1 MKETSKIS
9 TGNRPKASHGYKQS
23 ARAGKLEYVTDTIP
37 GIIRIRRG
45 KGFGYILN
53 GKTVK
58 NKKNLERIRQLVIPP
73 AWNNVWICPRENG
86 HIQATGYD
94 VRKRK
99 QYLYHAKWASL
110 RNETKFFQLLEFG
123 KALPLLRVRLKKDLR
138 EKELNEKKVLAIMIS
153 LMEQT
158 YIRVGNKSY
167 EKLYGSYGL
176 TTLKDK
182 NVIVQGDKLEFSFKG
197 KKGISHRIIL
207 RNKKLAKA
215 IKLCRDIPGKELFQ
229 YYDAGGEKK
238 CIDSGML
245 NNYLKE
251 STGKEFTAKDFRTWA
266 GSYQALKSLVAMDET
281 NDESVCK
288 KNILAA
294 LDEVS
299 KKLGNSRSICRKY
312 YVHPVL
318 LKLYEENELD
328 KFCRKTNTL
337 KSPKYLEPGEHLLL
351 KILERHAQNFNGN

>member
-1 MKETSKIS
+1 MREIIKVS
-9 TGNRPKASHGYKQS
+9 TGRRPIASHGYKQS
-23 ARAGKLEYVTDTIP
+23 AKAGRLEYVTDTVP
-37 GIIRIRRG
+37 GILRVRRG
-45 KGFGYILN
+45 KNFGYMRHGN
-53 GKTVK
+53 PFK
-58 NKKNLERIRQLVIPP
+58 NKKTLERIRQLVIPP
-73 AWNNVWICPRENG
+73 AWDNVWICPSEHG

-94 VRKRK
+94 LRKRK
-99 QYLYHAKWASL
+99 QYLYHRKWATL
-110 RNETKFFQLLEFG
+110 RNETKFYQLLEFG
-123 KALPLLRVRLKKDLR
+123 KALPLLRARLKKDLR
-138 EKELNEKKVLAIMIS
+138 GKELNEKKVLAIMIS

-197 KKGISHRIIL
+197 KKGISHRITL
-207 RNKKLAKA
+207 RNKKLAKE

-229 YYDAGGEKK
+229 YYDAEGEKK

-266 GSYQALKSLVAMDET
+266 GSYQALKCLIDMEET
-281 NDESVCK
+281 SDESTCK
-288 KNILAA
+288 KNILDA

-299 KKLGNSRSICRKY
+299 KKLGNTRGICRKY

-328 KFCRKTNTL
+328 KFCRKINTAN
-337 KSPKYLEPGEHLLL
+337 SPKYLEPGEHLLL
-351 KILERHAQNFNGN
+351 KILERHALNFNGN